1 MPTEGIDYQVG
12 LPIEVIGNNN
22 ALITSTFLASG
33 NLGIHYGIDMSI
45 AFSKNIYPLLFSDS
59 TESKNFGNPSDLDS
73 AGGYH
78 VDLNS
83 SFNYIYK
90 GQGYTDTI
98 KQRYMHLD
106 SITVNDKTTVSSS
119 MLLGIGGNTG
129 TKTTAAH
136 LHLDISTSKQSPW
149 LSYLSKKNNMA
160 YTSGYQFRYWYNPD
174 LFLNNSYQW
183 RYTDA
188 DKYNK

>member
-1 MPTEGIDYQVG
+1 MINSQQ
-12 LPIEVIGNNN
+12 IGNIKTFNSLMGGLATN
-22 ALITSTFLASG
+22 TTS
-33 NLGIHYGIDMSI
+33 
-45 AFSKNIYPLLFSDS
+45 LL
-59 TESKNFGNPSDLDS
+59 
-73 AGGYH
+73 
-78 VDLNS
+78 
-83 SFNYIYK
+83 
-90 GQGYTDTI
+90 
-98 KQRYMHLD
+98 M
-106 SITVNDKTTVSSS
+106 
-119 MLLGIGGNTG
+119 GGNANFNLLSFKGAG